1 MKIKLNIFY
10 GNLLKVSTNHYT
22 FVNCLSRSIENSA
35 EHILRYRSSQD
46 ISSKFAC
53 GFLCI
58 NTTCSFKHLNNSF
71 GASDFKYLIK
81 WVYFNISRL
90 SFNCDFLQLEGIQ
103 YYIVINMLT
112 WPALWLPSG
121 SSRFTISANLGNLT
135 SSRMTRGPFTPD
147 TVL

>member
-1 MKIKLNIFY
+1 MKIKLNPKIFY

-81 WVYFNISRL
+81 WVYFIITRL
-90 SFNCDFLQLEGIQ
+90 SFNFFAVGRHPILHRNQYAYLASSMASIGQL
-103 YYIVINMLT
+103 
-112 WPALWLPSG
+112 
-121 SSRFTISANLGNLT
+121 
-135 SSRMTRGPFTPD
+135 
-147 TVL
+147 